1 MKKMASVFLAVLLAL
16 SLLFSSAFADESNQR
31 KWRWKLSTLDP
42 EELHDVISAA
52 SSVLLSKSEWESVTV
67 PVGFYVVGEDI
78 PAGHWSISFAPGE
91 YALIEYFHKTDA
103 TGKKPADLFN
113 DYYSEGISDPSS
125 SFGSIYSF
133 REIDLDLQ
141 EGWHV
146 VITYGSLVFKPYTG
160 RFSPFR

>member
-1 MKKMASVFLAVLLAL
+1 MKKLLSVFLSVVLIL
-16 SLLFSSAFADESNQR
+16 SLFLCSASANEANQR
-31 KWRWKLSTLDP
+31 KWRKRLSTLDQ
-42 EELHDVISAA
+42 EELLDVLSAA

-67 PVGFYVVGEDI
+67 PAGFYVVGEDI

-91 YALIEYFHKTDA
+91 YAFIEYFYKTDA

-113 DYYSEGISDPSS
+113 DYYYEGISDPASAM
-125 SFGSIYSF
+125 GSVYAS
-133 REIDLDLQ
+133 REIDLDLK

-146 VITYGSLVFKPYTG
+146 VVTYGSLVFKPYTG